1 MPKKDDKELKVVNVR
16 LVDAPSLYSD
26 EVLDSPE
33 AVSKLIAKEF
43 KTYDREVCAV
53 INLNVKLK
61 PININICSVGT
72 IDTSILKPREV
83 FKSSILSNAAAFML
97 VHNHPSGDITPS
109 REDKA
114 LTKRLIDCGDLL
126 NIKMIDH
133 LIIGSGTGDVYSFK
147 EEGLFETL
155 SSNSNFEVRENRVME
170 NINHEEIYRIRK
182 EISDVLE
189 NKVGIYESVLI
200 RRETPLLLQKAGL
213 QNKPIL
219 MSQHHIRNCL
229 HEKGRNPHWH
239 GLDIEFFEKLPV
251 FLESPAMLM
260 DSFSDDY
267 SIIAVF
273 DVLDK
278 DNLPIMASIN
288 TNGRGNYD
296 FRAINSNYLTS
307 IYGKERF
314 DNFLK
319 RTIEADFLLYANKE
333 KTQTLSSCST
343 LQLRE
348 AIPQSFR
355 FNTIIHKSGN
365 IVNDD
370 ETMEVEKMSKKNEK
384 ENAKVKG
391 STKKVKENLKE
402 KESKKEQTKENK
414 KDITKEK
421 VNAKEKEKET
431 LEKEI
436 QSLQEQI
443 EDRQLDLYYADSF
456 EQSGQIR
463 EDIQKMEAKLSS
475 LEERLK
481 KTVEKASEKENKN
494 IKEKVYLN
502 VHNDFAKIGI
512 ESRAGNG
519 QTFNAVTL
527 PRGSIINGKDMG
539 GGKIYPLDMYIYQN
553 KFNKNLTTVQ
563 FKEDQ
568 EVQVNFKNGE
578 HIKVKAED
586 LCEAVTK
593 ANKEYLDKNKN
604 IEKSKIREKNKDN
617 EMDI

>member
-1 MPKKDDKELKVVNVR
+1 MSKKDNKELKVVNVR
-16 LVDAPSLYSD
+16 LIDAPSLYSD
-26 EVLDSPE
+26 EVLSSPE
-33 AVSKLIAKEF
+33 AVANLIAKEF

-72 IDTSILKPREV
+72 LDRSIVNPREV
-83 FKSSILSNAAAFML
+83 FKSSILSNACAFML
-97 VHNHPSGDITPS
+97 VHNHPSGDISPS
-109 REDKA
+109 REDKV
-114 LTKRLIDCGDLL
+114 LTKGLIECGDLL

-133 LIIGSGTGDVYSFK
+133 LIIGSGSGDIYSFK
-147 EEGLFETL
+147 EHGLFEAL
-155 SSNSNFEVRENRVME
+155 SSNTYFDFMDEINNVMK
-170 NINHEEIYRIRK
+170 ITK
-182 EISDVLE
+182 
-189 NKVGIYESVLI
+189 
-200 RRETPLLLQKAGL
+200 
-213 QNKPIL
+213 
-219 MSQHHIRNCL
+219 
-229 HEKGRNPHWH
+229 
-239 GLDIEFFEKLPV
+239 
-251 FLESPAMLM
+251 
-260 DSFSDDY
+260 
-267 SIIAVF
+267 
-273 DVLDK
+273 
-278 DNLPIMASIN
+278 
-288 TNGRGNYD
+288 
-296 FRAINSNYLTS
+296 
-307 IYGKERF
+307 
-314 DNFLK
+314 
-319 RTIEADFLLYANKE
+319 
-333 KTQTLSSCST
+333 
-343 LQLRE
+343 
-348 AIPQSFR
+348 
-355 FNTIIHKSGN
+355 
-365 IVNDD
+365 
-370 ETMEVEKMSKKNEK
+370 TMEVEKMSKKNEK

-463 EDIQKMEAKLSS
+463 EDIQMMEAKLSS

-502 VHNDFAKIGI
+502 VHNDFAKIGL

-563 FKEDQ
+563 FKEGQ

-586 LCEAVTK
+586 LCKGVTE
-593 ANKEYLDKNKN
+593 ANKEYLSKNKD
-604 IEKSKIREKNKDN
+604 IEKSIKKEKDN
-617 EMDI
+617 EMEI

>member
-1 MPKKDDKELKVVNVR
+1 
-16 LVDAPSLYSD
+16 
-26 EVLDSPE
+26 
-33 AVSKLIAKEF
+33 
-43 KTYDREVCAV
+43 
-53 INLNVKLK
+53 
-61 PININICSVGT
+61 
-72 IDTSILKPREV
+72 
-83 FKSSILSNAAAFML
+83 ML
-97 VHNHPSGDITPS
+97 VHNHPSGDISPS
-109 REDKA
+109 REDKV
-114 LTKRLIDCGDLL
+114 LTKGLIECGDLL

-133 LIIGSGTGDVYSFK
+133 LIIGSGSGDIYSFK
-147 EEGLFETL
+147 EHGLFEAL
-155 SSNSNFEVRENRVME
+155 SSNTYFDFMDEINNVMK
-170 NINHEEIYRIRK
+170 ITK
-182 EISDVLE
+182 
-189 NKVGIYESVLI
+189 
-200 RRETPLLLQKAGL
+200 
-213 QNKPIL
+213 
-219 MSQHHIRNCL
+219 
-229 HEKGRNPHWH
+229 
-239 GLDIEFFEKLPV
+239 
-251 FLESPAMLM
+251 
-260 DSFSDDY
+260 
-267 SIIAVF
+267 
-273 DVLDK
+273 
-278 DNLPIMASIN
+278 
-288 TNGRGNYD
+288 
-296 FRAINSNYLTS
+296 
-307 IYGKERF
+307 
-314 DNFLK
+314 
-319 RTIEADFLLYANKE
+319 
-333 KTQTLSSCST
+333 
-343 LQLRE
+343 
-348 AIPQSFR
+348 
-355 FNTIIHKSGN
+355 
-365 IVNDD
+365 
-370 ETMEVEKMSKKNEK
+370 TMEVEKMSKKNEK

-463 EDIQKMEAKLSS
+463 EDIQMMEAKLSS

-502 VHNDFAKIGI
+502 VHNDFAKIGL

-563 FKEDQ
+563 FKEGQ

-586 LCEAVTK
+586 LCKGVTE
-593 ANKEYLDKNKN
+593 ANKEYLSKNKD
-604 IEKSKIREKNKDN
+604 IEKSIKKEKDN
-617 EMDI
+617 EMEI

>member
-1 MPKKDDKELKVVNVR
+1 MPTKKDKGKELKVVSVR
-16 LVDAPSLYSD
+16 LTESHSLHS
-26 EVLDSPE
+26 EKALNSPE
-33 AVSKLIAKEF
+33 TVAEVVANEF
-43 KTYDREVCAV
+43 KNYDREVFAV
-53 INLNVKLK
+53 INLNTKLK
-61 PININICSVGT
+61 PININICSIGT
-72 IDTSILKPREV
+72 LNTALINPREV
-83 FKSSILSNAAAFML
+83 FKSSILSNAASFIA

-109 REDKA
+109 REDIA
-114 LTKRLIDCGDLL
+114 ITKRLIKCGDILD
-126 NIKMIDH
+126 IKMIDH
-133 LIIGSGTGDVYSFK
+133 LVIGAGNGKIYSFR
-147 EEGLFETL
+147 EEGVFDDLYSEAIK
-155 SSNSNFEVRENRVME
+155 VRENMV
-170 NINHEEIYRIRK
+170 
-182 EISDVLE
+182 
-189 NKVGIYESVLI
+189 
-200 RRETPLLLQKAGL
+200 
-213 QNKPIL
+213 
-219 MSQHHIRNCL
+219 
-229 HEKGRNPHWH
+229 
-239 GLDIEFFEKLPV
+239 
-251 FLESPAMLM
+251 
-260 DSFSDDY
+260 
-267 SIIAVF
+267 
-273 DVLDK
+273 
-278 DNLPIMASIN
+278 
-288 TNGRGNYD
+288 
-296 FRAINSNYLTS
+296 
-307 IYGKERF
+307 
-314 DNFLK
+314 
-319 RTIEADFLLYANKE
+319 LYANKE

-355 FNTIIHKSGN
+355 FDTIIHKRGN

-370 ETMEVEKMSKKNEK
+370 ETMEVKKMSKKNEK

-463 EDIQKMEAKLSS
+463 EDIQEMEAKLSS

-502 VHNDFAKIGI
+502 VHNDFAKVGL

-527 PRGSIINGKDMG
+527 PKGSIIDGKDMG

-563 FKEDQ
+563 FKEGQ

-578 HIKVKAED
+578 HVKVKAED
-586 LCEAVTK
+586 LCKAVTE
-593 ANKEYLDKNKN
+593 ANKEYLSKNKD
-604 IEKSKIREKNKDN
+604 IEKSIKKEKDN
-617 EMDI
+617 EMEI